1 MSLLG
6 NGTSN
11 STHVGPQGF
20 VDGGPVF
27 NSALALLMFQLLL
40 ITFVSRCFGWLFRK
54 LREPMVIAEMC
65 AGIVLVRALRSWFR
79 HCPFVARRVAVVSS
93 LRSTP
98 VGRSGCGNS
107 PIEIFC

>member
-79 HCPFVARRVAVVSS
+79 LSFRRSSRRRRFVPALYTCWSERLWKFSD
-93 LRSTP
+93 
-98 VGRSGCGNS
+98 
-107 PIEIFC
+107 